1 MSGPTQAEHEAARA
15 RRQIKVGLQHMD
27 GIPAKQ
33 IAINMGVTI
42 WTIYAD
48 LNALDLV
55 RIPRRRLSK

>member
-1 MSGPTQAEHEAARA
+1 ME
-15 RRQIKVGLQHMD
+15 

-33 IAINMGVTI
+33 IAQNMGVTI

-48 LNALDLV
+48 LNALDIV